1 MFCPLD
7 YAADEVRLSVEQLMA
22 SELCGYDFLKRLIGG
37 RVDVDI
43 QFRDVLE
50 CSWALLRWLSFCFGG
65 R

>member
-7 YAADEVRLSVEQLMA
+7 YAVDEVRLSVEHLMA
-22 SELCGYDFLKRLIGG
+22 AKLCRYDFLKRLVGR

-50 CSWALLRWLSFCFGG
+50 CCCALWCRWNFCFGG